1 MQMLIDNFGHR
12 VLAYNR
18 LSDGTGL
25 QASSFTTRQLHLED
39 VRSRIPGCGS
49 AHHSADGADGSGA
62 SSGGGGDSD
71 GGSSSIGSEDGRAQI
86 ALSPFAST
94 SDGDR
99 VCATPPYFF
108 RELTSCETDES
119 VRAYAAELKRHGY
132 SNRSPVYVWSNT
144 IIDYV
149 EVNAERAAARAREL
163 KAASL
168 KLSEEERIEW
178 EDDDDASYDDED
190 EGERGGDG
198 RDTGDTSS
206 AVRNEDSHEETS
218 ELVNSDATKET
229 ARVNDRNNAAGAGTS
244 ASTTAQEH
252 RDAAHRVKRVAADG
266 VETGARGDEEDNQ
279 ADLVHALTRAGAVQR
294 PALLE
299 SVTRL
304 HTFFY
309 VGENMSGTHLHAH
322 GAACSVSTGRKLWF
336 MYNPDD
342 YHCGLADVP
351 KVRCALDVPCW
362 TQRTAPLCTPLQCR
376 ASTPTMHIYTPCRP
390 DSAPCSIFNVPARL
404 HCFAKHLLRSA
415 RSRCR

>member
-1 MQMLIDNFGHR
+1 
-12 VLAYNR
+12 
-18 LSDGTGL
+18 
-25 QASSFTTRQLHLED
+25 
-39 VRSRIPGCGS
+39 
-49 AHHSADGADGSGA
+49 
-62 SSGGGGDSD
+62 
-71 GGSSSIGSEDGRAQI
+71 
-86 ALSPFAST
+86 
-94 SDGDR
+94 
-99 VCATPPYFF
+99 
-108 RELTSCETDES
+108 
-119 VRAYAAELKRHGY
+119 
-132 SNRSPVYVWSNT
+132 VWSNT

-149 EVNAERAAARAREL
+149 EVNAERTAARAREL

-168 KLSEEERIEW
+168 KLSEEEKIEW
-178 EDDDDASYDDED
+178 DDDDASYDDED

-198 RDTGDTSS
+198 SDTGDASS
-206 AVRNEDSHEETS
+206 AVLNEDSHEETS
-218 ELVNSDATKET
+218 KLVNSGATKET
-229 ARVNDRNNAAGAGTS
+229 ARVNDRNNAAGVDTS

-266 VETGARGDEEDNQ
+266 VETGAQSDEEDDQ

-362 TQRTAPLCTPLQCR
+362 TQRTAPRRTALQCR
-376 ASTPTMHIYTPCRP
+376 ASTPTMHI
-390 DSAPCSIFNVPARL
+390 
-404 HCFAKHLLRSA
+404 HCFVGQTRAMQHLQCACTAALLHRTLAAKRSLSLAVSNTLAHTVFPWLQEVPGRCDGAANTTSCLDMLHPLELVAWFKALDAVGRAPRVILQNPGDIFCFPERWYHATLVRSLQCSHLRQDVL
-415 RSRCR
+415 